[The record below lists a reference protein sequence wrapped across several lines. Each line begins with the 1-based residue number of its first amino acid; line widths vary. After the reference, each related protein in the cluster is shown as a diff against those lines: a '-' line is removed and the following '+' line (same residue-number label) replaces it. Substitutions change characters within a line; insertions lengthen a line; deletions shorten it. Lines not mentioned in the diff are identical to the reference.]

1 MPRVSN
7 RVWGAGLSAVVAS
20 LFAISFLSMQGAA
33 ASSSP
38 PVAAA
43 AAEPTELKIDVTHKP
58 SPCNFLSKKGD
69 KLSMHYDGRLST
81 GKEFDSSRKRGQ
93 PFKFNIG
100 RGQVIKGWEQGLLDM
115 CPGEKRTL
123 TIPASLG
130 YGSRGAGGV
139 IPGGATLVFDV
150 ELLDIENRK
159 PTKDEL

>member
-20 LFAISFLSMQGAA
+20 LFALSFLGAQGVAA
-33 ASSSP
+33 SSP

-43 AAEPTELKIDVTHKP
+43 AAGPEPTELQIDVTHKP
-58 SPCNFLSKKGD
+58 TPCVFLSKKGD

-81 GKEFDSSRKRGQ
+81 GKDFDSSRKRGQ
-93 PFKFNIG
+93 PFDFVIG

-123 TIPASLG
+123 TIPSSLG
-130 YGSRGAGGV
+130 YGSRGVGP

-150 ELLDIENRK
+150 ELLDIKNRK
-159 PTKDEL
+159 PSKDEL